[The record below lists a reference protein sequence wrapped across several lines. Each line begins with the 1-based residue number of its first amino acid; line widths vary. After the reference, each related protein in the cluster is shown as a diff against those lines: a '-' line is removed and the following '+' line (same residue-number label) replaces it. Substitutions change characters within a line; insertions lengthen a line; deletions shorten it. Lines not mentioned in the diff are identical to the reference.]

1 MNQVKTL
8 CTFCGV
14 VDQVTV
20 SPEGTARGTGKLGTC
35 VKGSS
40 FFQEHFGANPREV
53 ERFTS
58 PLLRSPYGWE
68 RVSWDYAIDMV
79 ADTILADRQEFGRDS
94 LAFYGVGQM
103 TMEALWVAKR
113 FFQGHLGTNNI
124 CSNAEQCLANNAG
137 GHELVFGNEG
147 SFSCYDDYLEAEAI
161 ILYGH
166 NPAANH
172 PTVFNRYIR
181 KNTEAIKVVIDPRRT
196 DTAYKLLADSDRN
209 IHLPVNSG
217 SDVLLNCLIARV
229 LLDENAYDAR
239 YVAANVDPDTRE
251 RLFAFLRN
259 GPFTMDE
266 VIPRITPPSMDA
278 GDMAQ
283 RVRRVCDLWKH
294 KRVVTTSSVGIN
306 QTVGSSGIASI
317 LDLHLLTG
325 NIGQPGRGHVRLAGQ
340 SNASAELAMGYSG
353 RLLPFRM
360 RVADPEHRATMAR
373 IWDLPAWKISPRSG
387 LPVASFATSERLRTM
402 FIFGTN
408 PARNFPNLARW
419 REKLMD
425 LCVIYVDPYYN
436 PEILEYADIILP
448 CRTKHETSGVFLSGE
463 RRLQWLQK
471 VEEPPFEAWTDV
483 RIVCSV
489 AQRMAERIDERRH
502 EADYTVEEVDALVA
516 DGNADL
522 MRSAMHRD
530 FDYPVD
536 DAGEPDSEAIWNQIL
551 AASEGFYN
559 QLVDGDGAPI
569 TLDRIRSGEGVQW
582 GGERR
587 YLPGD
592 ELHPDGPFPGIFQ
605 AHRHRA
611 YFHVPP
617 EDLLVPFAQRA
628 GHRFTLITGRG
639 AMGKQHHKH
648 NVAMFNSS
656 TATGSRLWPDE
667 NSVYMSLHDARALGI
682 RSGTRVALRNHIGK
696 IVCRVEVIEDVPA
709 GHLYLNFH
717 PDKKGTYPNFVT
729 DSDKIDPHTWQP
741 LLKDTQVEVVPL
753 GEAEAEP

>member
-1 MNQVKTL
+1 MNNVKTL

-20 SPEGTARGTGKLGTC
+20 TAEGTARGTGKLGTC

-40 FFQEHFGANPREV
+40 FFQDHFGANPRDV
-53 ERFTS
+53 ERITS
-58 PLLRSPYGWE
+58 PLLRTPYGWE
-68 RVSWDYAIDMV
+68 RVSWDYAIDMI
-79 ADTILADRQEFGRDS
+79 ADTILADRQEFGRDA

-147 SFSCYDDYLEAEAI
+147 SFSCYDDYLDAEAI

-172 PTVFNRYIR
+172 PTIFNRYIR
-181 KNTEAIKVVIDPRRT
+181 KNTGAIKVVIDPRRT
-196 DTAYKLLADSDRN
+196 DTVYKLLADSDRN

-217 SDVLLNCLIARV
+217 SDILLNCLIARA
-229 LLDENAYDAR
+229 LLDDNAYDAA
-239 YVAANVDPDTRE
+239 YVAANVEPGTRE
-251 RLFAFLRN
+251 ALFAFLRQ

-266 VIPRITPPSMDA
+266 VIPRITPA
-278 GDMAQ
+278 DMSPDEMAR
-283 RVRRVCDLWKH
+283 RVRRVCELWKH

-317 LDLHLLTG
+317 LNLHLLTG
-325 NIGQPGRGHVRLAGQ
+325 NIGKPGRSHVRLAGQ

-360 RVADPEHRATMAR
+360 RIADPDHRATMAR
-373 IWDLPAWKISPRSG
+373 LWGLPPWKINPKPG

-471 VEEPPFEAWTDV
+471 VEEPPFEAWSDV

-489 AQRMAERIDERRH
+489 AQRIAERVAEQTH
-502 EADYTVEEVDALVA
+502 AHDYTNEEVDALVA

-522 MRSAMHRD
+522 IRAGLHGD

-536 DAGEPDSEAIWNQIL
+536 QAGEPDSEAVWNQIL
-551 AASEGFYN
+551 EASSGFYN
-559 QLVDGDGAPI
+559 QLVDGNGAPI
-569 TLDRIRSGEGVQW
+569 TLDRIREGEGVQW

-587 YLPGD
+587 YVPEG
-592 ELHPDGPFPGIFQ
+592 EPHPDGPFPGIFQ

-611 YFHVPP
+611 SFHVPP
-617 EDLLVPFAQRA
+617 PELLVPFTQRD

-639 AMGKQHHKH
+639 AMGKEHHKH

-656 TATGSRLWPDE
+656 TATGSHLWPDE
-667 NSVYMSLHDARALGI
+667 NSVYMSLDDARTLEV
-682 RSGTRVALRNHIGK
+682 RSGHYVALRNQIGK
-696 IVCRVEVIEDVPA
+696 IVCRVEVTEDMPS
-709 GHLYLNFH
+709 GHLYLSFH
-717 PDKKGTYPNFVT
+717 PDKKGTHPNFVT

-741 LLKDTQVEVVPL
+741 LLKDTQVEVIPL
-753 GEAEAEP
+753 RQADLP